1 MRRVYKLVS
10 RDRAKP
16 VERVNQERDIGQLIK
31 RLDMLD
37 DRLDNI
43 DSIVTSLVERV
54 MGRPL
59 VIEVTCPN
67 CGQTVQVNVTS
78 SVRLRGKE

>member
-1 MRRVYKLVS
+1 MVS
-10 RDRAKP
+10 QDRAEPGKQ
-16 VERVNQERDIGQLIK
+16 VKQDQNIGQLIK

-37 DRLDNI
+37 ERLDNM

-67 CGQTVQVNVTS
+67 CGQTIQINVTS
-78 SVRLRGKE
+78 GVRLRGKE

>member
-1 MRRVYKLVS
+1 MVSQDRVEPGKQVKQ
-10 RDRAKP
+10 D
-16 VERVNQERDIGQLIK
+16 RDIGQLIK

-37 DRLDNI
+37 ERLDNM

-67 CGQTVQVNVTS
+67 CGQTIQVNVTS
-78 SVRLRGKE
+78 GVRLRGKE

>member
-1 MRRVYKLVS
+1 MVSQDKANPSKQVNRELDMR
-10 RDRAKP
+10 
-16 VERVNQERDIGQLIK
+16 QLAK

-37 DRLDNI
+37 ARLDNM

-59 VIEVTCPN
+59 VMEVSCPN
-67 CGQTVQVNVTS
+67 CGQTIQVNITS
-78 SVRLRGKE
+78 GVRLRGKE

>member
-1 MRRVYKLVS
+1 LVS
-10 RDRAKP
+10 QDRAEPGKQ
-16 VERVNQERDIGQLIK
+16 VKQDRDMGQLIK

-37 DRLDNI
+37 ERLDNM

-54 MGRPL
+54 MARPL

-67 CGQTVQVNVTS
+67 CGQTIQINVTS
-78 SVRLRGKE
+78 GVRLRGNE

>member
-1 MRRVYKLVS
+1 LVS
-10 RDRAKP
+10 QDR
-16 VERVNQERDIGQLIK
+16 VEPGKQVKQDRDIGQLIK

-37 DRLDNI
+37 ERLDNM

-67 CGQTVQVNVTS
+67 CGQTIQINVTS
-78 SVRLRGKE
+78 GVRLRGKE

>member
-1 MRRVYKLVS
+1 LVS
-10 RDRAKP
+10 QDRAKLGKQ
-16 VERVNQERDIGQLIK
+16 VNQDREVGQLIK

-37 DRLDNI
+37 ERLDNI

-59 VIEVTCPN
+59 LIEVTCPN
-67 CGQTVQVNVTS
+67 CGQTVQINVTS
-78 SVRLRGKE
+78 GVRLRGKE

>member
-1 MRRVYKLVS
+1 LASQDKVRLSKQVKQ
-10 RDRAKP
+10 D
-16 VERVNQERDIGQLIK
+16 QDIEQLIK

-37 DRLDNI
+37 ERLDNM
-43 DSIVTSLVERV
+43 DSIVTSLIERV

-67 CGQTVQVNVTS
+67 CGQTVQISVTS

>member
-1 MRRVYKLVS
+1 LVS
-10 RDRAKP
+10 QDRTKIGRQ
-16 VERVNQERDIGQLIK
+16 VSQDREVGQLIK

-37 DRLDNI
+37 ERLDNI
-43 DSIVTSLVERV
+43 DSVVTSLVERV

-67 CGQTVQVNVTS
+67 CGQTVQINVTS
-78 SVRLRGKE
+78 GVRLRGKE